1 MGKAEKVPKGS
12 ADPGFA
18 RLACSGFHIGAHA
31 KRPRPMLRRMRSPNA
46 PACVASS
53 SARGMTATT
62 SRMAATSA
70 TVTSSGAVL
79 RE

>member
-1 MGKAEKVPKGS
+1 MRKAEKVPKGG
-12 ADPGFA
+12 ADPDFA

-31 KRPRPMLRRMRSPNA
+31 KRARPMLRGMRSHA

-62 SRMAATSA
+62 SRMASA